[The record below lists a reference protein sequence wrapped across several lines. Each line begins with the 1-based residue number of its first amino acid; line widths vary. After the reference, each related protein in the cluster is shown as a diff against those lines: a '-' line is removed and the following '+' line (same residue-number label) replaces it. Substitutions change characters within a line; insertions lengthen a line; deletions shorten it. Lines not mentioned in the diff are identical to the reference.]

1 MSSDSFAS
9 SGQSAD
15 ADPRIGDDDNL
26 AEAAL
31 PDDAPTVHAGLGN
44 DPDDNEMEQGDDT
57 DSAGLSSGTD
67 SAGLGSGPDLTGG
80 RLILVG
86 TPIGNLGDASPRMRE
101 AIETADVIAA
111 EDTRR
116 FLSLA
121 QRLNLT
127 HTKRVISV
135 FDHNEG
141 HRAPELVDIIAA
153 GETVVLLSDAGMP
166 AVSDPGYRVVRACAE
181 AGLPITST
189 PGPSAVL
196 MALAVSGLPSDRFS
210 FEGFLPRK
218 SGQRKTLLTELKA
231 EKRTMVF
238 FESPHRIADAMDDFA
253 EIIGVDRP
261 MAISREL
268 TKTYEE
274 TLRGTVGSLR
284 DQAAGGLRGEL
295 TLVLAGATEVET
307 APEDHL
313 GEVSALVDSG
323 VRAKDAAGQ
332 VAKKFGLSKRD
343 IYEAWLHRE

>member
-1 MSSDSFAS
+1 M
-9 SGQSAD
+9 
-15 ADPRIGDDDNL
+15 P
-26 AEAAL
+26 
-31 PDDAPTVHAGLGN
+31 
-44 DPDDNEMEQGDDT
+44 DPDDDDR
-57 DSAGLSSGTD
+57 AVP
-67 SAGLGSGPDLTGG
+67 ARSGPDLTGG

-86 TPIGNLGDASPRMRE
+86 TPIGNLGDASPRMRQ

-121 QRLNLT
+121 QRLQLS
-127 HTKRVISV
+127 HTNRIISV

-141 HRAPELVDIIAA
+141 HRAPELVELINA
-153 GETVVLLSDAGMP
+153 GQTVVLLSDAGMP

-210 FEGFLPRK
+210 FEGFLPRR
-218 SGQRKTLLTELKA
+218 SGQRKSLLEELKA

-253 EIIGVDRP
+253 GVIGEDRP
-261 MAISREL
+261 MSISREL

-284 DQAAGGLRGEL
+284 ERAAAGLRGEL

-313 GEVSALVDSG
+313 GEVSALVESG
-323 VRAKDAAGQ
+323 IRAKDAAGQ
-332 VAKKFGLSKRD
+332 VAKRFGLSKRD
-343 IYEAWLHRE
+343 VYEAWLHRE

>member
-1 MSSDSFAS
+1 MTEDSSIPNHEFTSDE
-9 SGQSAD
+9 
-15 ADPRIGDDDNL
+15 DP
-26 AEAAL
+26 AEAADHRTDCDL
-31 PDDAPTVHAGLGN
+31 APAGR
-44 DPDDNEMEQGDDT
+44 
-57 DSAGLSSGTD
+57 
-67 SAGLGSGPDLTGG
+67 GPKLTGG

-121 QRLNLT
+121 QRLDLT

-166 AVSDPGYRVVRACAE
+166 AVSDPGYRVVKACAE

-253 EIIGVDRP
+253 EIIGIDRP

-268 TKTYEE
+268 TKTFEE

-284 DQAAGGLRGEL
+284 DQAADGLRGEL

-343 IYEAWLHRE
+343 VYEAWLHRD

>member
-1 MSSDSFAS
+1 MTQESDV
-9 SGQSAD
+9 
-15 ADPRIGDDDNL
+15 
-26 AEAAL
+26 AEREL
-31 PDDAPTVHAGLGN
+31 DVDAPLAATEPN
-44 DPDDNEMEQGDDT
+44 PTEMNPTE
-57 DSAGLSSGTD
+57 
-67 SAGLGSGPDLTGG
+67 PNPTGG
-80 RLILVG
+80 RLVLVG
-86 TPIGNLGDASPRMRE
+86 TPIGNLGDASPRMRQTIE
-101 AIETADVIAA
+101 AADVIAA

-121 QRLNLT
+121 QRLGLR
-127 HTKRVISV
+127 HTNRVMSV
-135 FDHNEG
+135 FDHNESY
-141 HRAPELVDIIAA
+141 RAPELVELIAA
-153 GETVVLLSDAGMP
+153 GQTVVLLSDAGMP
-166 AVSDPGYRVVRACAE
+166 AVSDPGYRVVKACAE
-181 AGLPITST
+181 AGLAITST

-218 SGQRKTLLTELKA
+218 SGQRKRLLEELKA

-253 EIIGVDRP
+253 EVIGADRP
-261 MAISREL
+261 MSISREL

-284 DQAAGGLRGEL
+284 EAAAAGLRGEL
-295 TLVLAGATEVET
+295 TLVLAGATEVES

-332 VAKKFGLSKRD
+332 VAKRFGLSKREV
-343 IYEAWLHRE
+343 YEAWLHRE

>member
-1 MSSDSFAS
+1 MS
-9 SGQSAD
+9 
-15 ADPRIGDDDNL
+15 
-26 AEAAL
+26 E
-31 PDDAPTVHAGLGN
+31 H
-44 DPDDNEMEQGDDT
+44 
-57 DSAGLSSGTD
+57 
-67 SAGLGSGPDLTGG
+67 GPDLTGG

-101 AIETADVIAA
+101 AISTADVIAA

-121 QRLNLT
+121 QRLGIA
-127 HTKRVISV
+127 HTKRVLSV
-135 FDHNEG
+135 FDHNEQS
-141 HRAPELVDIIAA
+141 RAHEIVDLVR
-153 GETVVLLSDAGMP
+153 GGQTVVQLSDAGMP

-181 AGLPITST
+181 ADLPVTAT

-218 SGQRKTLLTELKA
+218 SGARRTLFEELKS

-238 FESPHRIADAMDDFA
+238 FESPHRIAEAMDDLA
-253 EIIGVDRP
+253 SVISPDRP
-261 MAISREL
+261 MSISREL

-284 DQAAGGLRGEL
+284 ELAAGGLRGEL
-295 TLVLAGATEVET
+295 TLVLAGATAVET

-313 GEVSALVDSG
+313 GEMEALIDSG

-332 VAKKFGLSKRD
+332 IAKRFGLSKRE

>member
-1 MSSDSFAS
+1 MTEDSSIPNPEFTSDEDPAEA
-9 SGQSAD
+9 AD
-15 ADPRIGDDDNL
+15 HRVDGDL
-26 AEAAL
+26 AEAADHRTDGDL
-31 PDDAPTVHAGLGN
+31 APAGR
-44 DPDDNEMEQGDDT
+44 
-57 DSAGLSSGTD
+57 
-67 SAGLGSGPDLTGG
+67 GPKLTGG

-121 QRLNLT
+121 QRLDLT

-153 GETVVLLSDAGMP
+153 GETVVLLSDAGMH
-166 AVSDPGYRVVRACAE
+166 AVSDPGYRVVKACGE

-218 SGQRKTLLTELKA
+218 SGQRRTLLTELKA

-253 EIIGVDRP
+253 EIIGIDRP

-268 TKTYEE
+268 TKTFEE

-284 DQAAGGLRGEL
+284 DQAADGLRGEL

-343 IYEAWLHRE
+343 VYEAWLHRE

>member
-1 MSSDSFAS
+1 MIEDSSNPNSDFTSDEDPAS
-9 SGQSAD
+9 DEGHTEPAND
-15 ADPRIGDDDNL
+15 RADDNPT
-26 AEAAL
+26 EAA
-31 PDDAPTVHAGLGN
+31 PSDDIDQT
-44 DPDDNEMEQGDDT
+44 DD
-57 DSAGLSSGTD
+57 AGLS
-67 SAGLGSGPDLTGG
+67 SGPDLTGG

-121 QRLNLT
+121 QRLDLT

-166 AVSDPGYRVVRACAE
+166 AVSDPGYRVVKACAE

-218 SGQRKTLLTELKA
+218 SGQRKTLLTDLKA

-284 DQAAGGLRGEL
+284 GQAAEGLRGEL

-313 GEVSALVDSG
+313 GEVSGLVDSG

-343 IYEAWLHRE
+343 VYEAWLHRD

>member
-1 MSSDSFAS
+1 MTE
-9 SGQSAD
+9 
-15 ADPRIGDDDNL
+15 PTTTL
-26 AEAAL
+26 TEAA
-31 PDDAPTVHAGLGN
+31 PTPMTIDQTDD
-44 DPDDNEMEQGDDT
+44 
-57 DSAGLSSGTD
+57 AGLS
-67 SAGLGSGPDLTGG
+67 SGPDLTGG

-141 HRAPELVDIIAA
+141 HRAPELVELIAA

-166 AVSDPGYRVVRACAE
+166 AVSDPGYRVVKACAE

-210 FEGFLPRK
+210 FEGFLPRNPGSARPCSRSSRPR
-218 SGQRKTLLTELKA
+218 SGRWSSSKVPTA
-231 EKRTMVF
+231 
-238 FESPHRIADAMDDFA
+238 SPTRWTTSP
-253 EIIGVDRP
+253 R
-261 MAISREL
+261 S
-268 TKTYEE
+268 
-274 TLRGTVGSLR
+274 S
-284 DQAAGGLRGEL
+284 
-295 TLVLAGATEVET
+295 ATT
-307 APEDHL
+307 GP
-313 GEVSALVDSG
+313 
-323 VRAKDAAGQ
+323 
-332 VAKKFGLSKRD
+332 
-343 IYEAWLHRE
+343 

>member
-1 MSSDSFAS
+1 MTQPADSSAPGDAS
-9 SGQSAD
+9 
-15 ADPRIGDDDNL
+15 
-26 AEAAL
+26 
-31 PDDAPTVHAGLGN
+31 APA
-44 DPDDNEMEQGDDT
+44 DDT
-57 DSAGLSSGTD
+57 EGLDAVTES
-67 SAGLGSGPDLTGG
+67 TGG
-80 RLILVG
+80 RLVLVG
-86 TPIGNLGDASPRMRE
+86 TPIGNLGDASERMRQ
-101 AIETADVIAA
+101 AITSADVIAA

-116 FLSLA
+116 FLSLT

-127 HTKRVISV
+127 HTNRVISV

-141 HRAPELVDIIAA
+141 SRAPELVELIRA
-153 GETVVLLSDAGMP
+153 GQTVVLLSDAGMP
-166 AVSDPGYRVVRACAE
+166 AVSDPGYRVVKACAE

-218 SGQRKTLLTELKA
+218 SGARKTLLEELRG

-238 FESPHRIADAMDDFA
+238 FESPHRIADTMDDFA
-253 EIIGVDRP
+253 EVIGDDRP
-261 MAISREL
+261 MSISREL

-284 DQAAGGLRGEL
+284 ELAADGLRGEL
-295 TLVLAGATEVET
+295 TLVLAGATQVET

-313 GEVSALVDSG
+313 GEVGELVESG

-332 VAKKFGLSKRD
+332 VAKKFGLSKREV
-343 IYEAWLHRE
+343 YEAWLHRE

>member
-1 MSSDSFAS
+1 M
-9 SGQSAD
+9 
-15 ADPRIGDDDNL
+15 N
-26 AEAAL
+26 
-31 PDDAPTVHAGLGN
+31 PTEPN
-44 DPDDNEMEQGDDT
+44 P
-57 DSAGLSSGTD
+57 
-67 SAGLGSGPDLTGG
+67 TGG
-80 RLILVG
+80 RLVLVG
-86 TPIGNLGDASPRMRE
+86 TPIGNLGDASPRMRQTIE
-101 AIETADVIAA
+101 AADVIAA

-121 QRLNLT
+121 QRLGLR
-127 HTKRVISV
+127 HTNRVMSV
-135 FDHNEG
+135 FDHNESY
-141 HRAPELVDIIAA
+141 RAPELVELIAA
-153 GETVVLLSDAGMP
+153 GQTVVLLSDAGMP
-166 AVSDPGYRVVRACAE
+166 AVSDPGYRVVKACAE
-181 AGLPITST
+181 AGLAITST

-218 SGQRKTLLTELKA
+218 SGQRKRLLEELKA

-253 EIIGVDRP
+253 EVIGADRP
-261 MAISREL
+261 MSISREL

-284 DQAAGGLRGEL
+284 EAAAAGLRGEL
-295 TLVLAGATEVET
+295 TLVLAGATEVES

-332 VAKKFGLSKRD
+332 VAKRFGLSKREV
-343 IYEAWLHRE
+343 YEAWLHRE

>member
-1 MSSDSFAS
+1 MPAVASGGPEFGDSE
-9 SGQSAD
+9 SGD
-15 ADPRIGDDDNL
+15 
-26 AEAAL
+26 
-31 PDDAPTVHAGLGN
+31 LGA
-44 DPDDNEMEQGDDT
+44 
-57 DSAGLSSGTD
+57 DSASDRDPSIDEDALDPSHDGKP
-67 SAGLGSGPDLTGG
+67 AGG

-101 AIETADVIAA
+101 AISTADVIAA

-121 QRLNLT
+121 QRLGIA
-127 HTKRVISV
+127 HTKRVLSV
-135 FDHNEG
+135 FDHNEQS
-141 HRAPELVDIIAA
+141 RAPEIVDLVR
-153 GETVVLLSDAGMP
+153 GGQTVVLLSDAGMP

-181 AGLPITST
+181 ADLPVTAT

-218 SGQRKTLLTELKA
+218 SGARRTLFEELKS

-238 FESPHRIADAMDDFA
+238 FESPHRIAEAMDDLA
-253 EIIGVDRP
+253 SVIGHDRP
-261 MAISREL
+261 MSISREL

-284 DQAAGGLRGEL
+284 ELAADGLRGEL
-295 TLVLAGATEVET
+295 TLVLAGATAVET

-313 GEVSALVDSG
+313 GEMEALIDSG

-332 VAKKFGLSKRD
+332 IAKRFGLSKRE

>member
-1 MSSDSFAS
+1 MSQPTPPAYDERDQDTATDDQHSVSD
-9 SGQSAD
+9 
-15 ADPRIGDDDNL
+15 
-26 AEAAL
+26 
-31 PDDAPTVHAGLGN
+31 GLGPLPA
-44 DPDDNEMEQGDDT
+44 DGAEST
-57 DSAGLSSGTD
+57 
-67 SAGLGSGPDLTGG
+67 GPSDGG

-86 TPIGNLGDASPRMRE
+86 TPIGNLGDASPRMQQ
-101 AIETADVIAA
+101 AIAAADVIAA

-121 QRLNLT
+121 QRLELD

-141 HRAPELVDIIAA
+141 SRAPELVEHIR
-153 GETVVLLSDAGMP
+153 GGQTVVLLSDAGMP
-166 AVSDPGYRVVRACAE
+166 AVSDPGYRVVKACAE

-218 SGQRKTLLTELKA
+218 SGQRKSLLEELKA

-238 FESPHRIADAMDDFA
+238 FESPHRIADAMDDFC
-253 EIIGVDRP
+253 EVIGGDRP
-261 MAISREL
+261 MSISREL

-274 TLRGTVGSLR
+274 TLRGTTGTLR
-284 DQAAGGLRGEL
+284 DLAADGLRGEL
-295 TLVLAGATEVET
+295 TLVLAGATAVET
-307 APEDHL
+307 NPEDHL
-313 GEVSALVDSG
+313 GAVSALVDSG

-332 VAKKFGLSKRD
+332 IAKQFGLSKRD
-343 IYEAWLHRE
+343 VYEAWLHQE

>member
-9 SGQSAD
+9 SDQLAD
-15 ADPRIGDDDNL
+15 TDPEIGDDTL
-26 AEAAL
+26 AEATQ
-31 PDDAPTVHAGLGN
+31 PDPVDQTDHAG
-44 DPDDNEMEQGDDT
+44 P
-57 DSAGLSSGTD
+57 S
-67 SAGLGSGPDLTGG
+67 SGPDLTGG

-121 QRLNLT
+121 QRLDLT

-166 AVSDPGYRVVRACAE
+166 AVSDPGYRVVKACAE

-253 EIIGVDRP
+253 EIIGIDRP
-261 MAISREL
+261 MAISRERRKL
-268 TKTYEE
+268 EE
-274 TLRGTVGSLR
+274 TLRGTAGSLR
-284 DQAAGGLRGEL
+284 DQAAEGPRGEL
-295 TLVLAGATEVET
+295 TLVLAAHEVET

-313 GEVSALVDSG
+313 GEVSAACRLRCA
-323 VRAKDAAGQ
+323 RAKDAAGQ
-332 VAKKFGLSKRD
+332 VAKKFGLSKRR
-343 IYEAWLHRE
+343 L

>member
-1 MSSDSFAS
+1 MTEDPSTSEPQLDPNDTPAEAPDSN
-9 SGQSAD
+9 D
-15 ADPRIGDDDNL
+15 TL
-26 AEAAL
+26 AEV
-31 PDDAPTVHAGLGN
+31 P
-44 DPDDNEMEQGDDT
+44 DPDDDDR
-57 DSAGLSSGTD
+57 AVP
-67 SAGLGSGPDLTGG
+67 ARSGPDLTGG

-86 TPIGNLGDASPRMRE
+86 TPIGNLGDASPRMRQ

-121 QRLNLT
+121 QRLQLS
-127 HTKRVISV
+127 HTNRIISV

-141 HRAPELVDIIAA
+141 HRAPELVELINA
-153 GETVVLLSDAGMP
+153 GQTVVLLSDAGMP

-210 FEGFLPRK
+210 FEGFLPRR
-218 SGQRKTLLTELKA
+218 SGQRKSLLEELKA

-253 EIIGVDRP
+253 GVIGEDRP
-261 MAISREL
+261 MSISREL

-284 DQAAGGLRGEL
+284 ERAAAGLRGEL

-313 GEVSALVDSG
+313 GEVSALVESG
-323 VRAKDAAGQ
+323 IRAKDAAGQ
-332 VAKKFGLSKRD
+332 VAKRFGLSKRD
-343 IYEAWLHRE
+343 VYEAWLHRE

>member
-1 MSSDSFAS
+1 M
-9 SGQSAD
+9 
-15 ADPRIGDDDNL
+15 P
-26 AEAAL
+26 
-31 PDDAPTVHAGLGN
+31 
-44 DPDDNEMEQGDDT
+44 DPDDDDRCVP
-57 DSAGLSSGTD
+57 AR
-67 SAGLGSGPDLTGG
+67 SGPDLTGG

-86 TPIGNLGDASPRMRE
+86 TPIGNLGDASPRMRQ

-121 QRLNLT
+121 QRLQLS
-127 HTKRVISV
+127 HTNRIISV

-141 HRAPELVDIIAA
+141 HRAPELVELINA
-153 GETVVLLSDAGMP
+153 GQTVVLLSDAGMP

-210 FEGFLPRK
+210 FEGFLPRR
-218 SGQRKTLLTELKA
+218 SGQRKSLLEELKA

-238 FESPHRIADAMDDFA
+238 FESPHRIADTMDDFA
-253 EIIGVDRP
+253 EVIGEDRP
-261 MAISREL
+261 MSISREL

-284 DQAAGGLRGEL
+284 ERAAAGLRGEL

-313 GEVSALVDSG
+313 GEVSALVESG
-323 VRAKDAAGQ
+323 IRAKDAAGQ

-343 IYEAWLHRE
+343 VYEAWLHRE

>member
-1 MSSDSFAS
+1 MTE
-9 SGQSAD
+9 
-15 ADPRIGDDDNL
+15 DPSTSEPQLDPDNTL
-26 AEAAL
+26 AEV
-31 PDDAPTVHAGLGN
+31 PDPNDTLAEVP
-44 DPDDNEMEQGDDT
+44 DPDDDDR
-57 DSAGLSSGTD
+57 AVP
-67 SAGLGSGPDLTGG
+67 ARSGPDLTGG

-86 TPIGNLGDASPRMRE
+86 TPIGNLGDASPRMRQ

-121 QRLNLT
+121 QRLQLS
-127 HTKRVISV
+127 HTNRIISV

-141 HRAPELVDIIAA
+141 HRAPELVELINA
-153 GETVVLLSDAGMP
+153 GQTVVLLSDAGMP

-210 FEGFLPRK
+210 FEGFLPRR
-218 SGQRKTLLTELKA
+218 SGQRKSLLEELKA

-253 EIIGVDRP
+253 GVIGEDRP
-261 MAISREL
+261 MSISREL

-284 DQAAGGLRGEL
+284 ERAAAGLRGEL

-313 GEVSALVDSG
+313 GEVSALVESG
-323 VRAKDAAGQ
+323 IRAKDAAGQ
-332 VAKKFGLSKRD
+332 VAKRFGLSKRD
-343 IYEAWLHRE
+343 VYEAWLHRE

>member
-1 MSSDSFAS
+1 MPADGAESTGPSD
-9 SGQSAD
+9 
-15 ADPRIGDDDNL
+15 
-26 AEAAL
+26 
-31 PDDAPTVHAGLGN
+31 
-44 DPDDNEMEQGDDT
+44 
-57 DSAGLSSGTD
+57 
-67 SAGLGSGPDLTGG
+67 GG

-86 TPIGNLGDASPRMRE
+86 TPIGNLGDASPRMQQ
-101 AIETADVIAA
+101 AIAAADVIAA

-121 QRLNLT
+121 QRLELD

-141 HRAPELVDIIAA
+141 SRAPELVEHIR
-153 GETVVLLSDAGMP
+153 GGQTVVLLSDAGMP
-166 AVSDPGYRVVRACAE
+166 AVSDPGYRVVKACAE

-218 SGQRKTLLTELKA
+218 SGQRKSLLEELKA

-238 FESPHRIADAMDDFA
+238 FESPHRIADAMDDFC
-253 EIIGVDRP
+253 EVIGGDRP
-261 MAISREL
+261 MSISREL

-274 TLRGTVGSLR
+274 TLRGTTGTLR
-284 DQAAGGLRGEL
+284 DLAADGLRGEL
-295 TLVLAGATEVET
+295 TLVLAGATAVET
-307 APEDHL
+307 NPEDHL
-313 GEVSALVDSG
+313 GAVSALVDSG

-332 VAKKFGLSKRD
+332 IAKQFGLSKRD
-343 IYEAWLHRE
+343 VYEAWLHQE

>member
-1 MSSDSFAS
+1 VTQGYDSSRPHA
-9 SGQSAD
+9 AD
-15 ADPRIGDDDNL
+15 ELDHDL
-26 AEAAL
+26 
-31 PDDAPTVHAGLGN
+31 T
-44 DPDDNEMEQGDDT
+44 DPDLSDHDLT
-57 DSAGLSSGTD
+57 DPTEA
-67 SAGLGSGPDLTGG
+67 GPDLTGG

-127 HTKRVISV
+127 HTERVISV

-141 HRAPELVDIIAA
+141 HRAPELVELIAA

-166 AVSDPGYRVVRACAE
+166 AVSDPGYRVVKACAE
-181 AGLPITST
+181 ARLPISST

-218 SGQRKTLLTELKA
+218 SGQRKTLLEELKT

-253 EIIGVDRP
+253 AVIGDDRP
-261 MAISREL
+261 MSISREL

-284 DQAAGGLRGEL
+284 ELAADGLRGEL

-323 VRAKDAAGQ
+323 VRAKEAAGQ

-343 IYEAWLHRE
+343 VYEAWLHRE

>member
-1 MSSDSFAS
+1 M
-9 SGQSAD
+9 
-15 ADPRIGDDDNL
+15 
-26 AEAAL
+26 
-31 PDDAPTVHAGLGN
+31 
-44 DPDDNEMEQGDDT
+44 
-57 DSAGLSSGTD
+57 
-67 SAGLGSGPDLTGG
+67 
-80 RLILVG
+80 LVG

-121 QRLNLT
+121 QRLDLT
-127 HTKRVISV
+127 HTKRVMSV

-166 AVSDPGYRVVRACAE
+166 AVSDPGYRVVKACGE

-218 SGQRKTLLTELKA
+218 SGQRRTLLTELKA
-231 EKRTMVF
+231 EKRTMLF

-253 EIIGVDRP
+253 EIIGIDRP

-268 TKTYEE
+268 TKTFEE

-284 DQAAGGLRGEL
+284 DQAADGLRGEL

-343 IYEAWLHRE
+343 VYEAWLHRE